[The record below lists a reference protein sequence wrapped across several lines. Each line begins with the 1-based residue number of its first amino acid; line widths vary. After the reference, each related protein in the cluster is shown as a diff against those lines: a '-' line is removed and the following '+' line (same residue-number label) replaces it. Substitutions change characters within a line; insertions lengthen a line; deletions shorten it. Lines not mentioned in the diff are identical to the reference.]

1 MRGISWFF
9 LYRLE
14 DNFLH
19 LFSKNLM
26 YTHKISFCFLPVY
39 YLERDTMEFV
49 KVKIS
54 DILPAEYNPRKE
66 LKPDD
71 EEFIKISNS
80 IDEFGYS
87 EPIIVNKDMTIIG
100 GHQRLNVLKY
110 KGIEEIEV
118 VKLDL
123 PKNKEKALNKLYNDF
138 YDLADEY
145 IKELYQY
152 KCFLNE
158 GYLNRVEINLK
169 PTMEHFI
176 TKILNKE

>member
-1 MRGISWFF
+1 MTFF
-9 LYRLE
+9 
-14 DNFLH
+14 
-19 LFSKNLM
+19 
-26 YTHKISFCFLPVY
+26 ICFPREYNPPHVLIKSPFVYILPVF
-39 YLERDTMEFV
+39 YLERNAMEFV

-110 KGIEEIEV
+110 KGVEEIEV
-118 VKLDL
+118 VMLDL
-123 PKNKEKALNKLYNDF
+123 PKNKEKALNIALNKITGYWDMDRLTDLLLDLGNDG
-138 YDLADEY
+138 YDLELTGFNMDE
-145 IKELYQY
+145 IGGLFSEPEEK
-152 KCFLNE
+152 
-158 GYLNRVEINLK
+158 
-169 PTMEHFI
+169 
-176 TKILNKE
+176 

>member
-1 MRGISWFF
+1 MREISWFF

-14 DNFLH
+14 DDFLH
-19 LFSKNLM
+19 LFSKRIYPPHVLIKSPFD
-26 YTHKISFCFLPVY
+26 YILPVF

-110 KGIEEIEV
+110 KGVEEIEV
-118 VKLDL
+118 VMLDL
-123 PKNKEKALNKLYNDF
+123 PKDKEKALNI
-138 YDLADEY
+138 A
-145 IKELYQY
+145 
-152 KCFLNE
+152 
-158 GYLNRVEINLK
+158 
-169 PTMEHFI
+169 
-176 TKILNKE
+176 LNKITGYWDMEKLTDLLLDL